1 MTEYPLVSKKRSFKD
16 VRPLNVN
23 SSLKENESR
32 QFFIPPWLAEVKKK
46 IGLYI
51 YVYPIYNDKFDV

>member
-1 MTEYPLVSKKRSFKD
+1 MTEYPLVPKKRSFKD

-32 QFFIPPWLAEVKKK
+32 QFFIPPWLAEVRKK

>member
-1 MTEYPLVSKKRSFKD
+1 MPKKRSFKD

-32 QFFIPPWLAEVKKK
+32 QFFIPPWLAEVRKK